1 MPCCRFG
8 VSSRL
13 SGERDRG
20 PLCDFFDNTLTLGQN
35 HQGIVVKIRAGLS
48 ITAYTGTF
56 HGSPAKL
63 CNACARLLLLFALIG
78 VAPLAT
84 AGKVDLRVLIDVSG
98 SMKHNDPSNLRRPAV
113 RLLAGLLPPTVSA
126 GIWLFGR
133 DVNVLVPKGP
143 VNPAWKT
150 KAAKAANAIHSRAQF
165 TNIESA
171 LQTATADWKD
181 PEAQVRREIIVLTD
195 GIVDVPGGAAKSAA
209 SRARILDTE
218 LARLQAAGAHVN
230 TIALSDQADAELLK
244 KLAGATGGRYEMVT
258 DAATLE
264 RIFLKMFEE
273 TTVPDALPMSENR
286 FNVDANVQQLTL
298 VIFTQPDEPAAKLVL
313 PDGSTLGQANAS
325 ATVRWH
331 HEQHYELVT
340 IDHPAPGGWRID
352 AHVDPDNRALIVTD
366 LSLKVTQSGGK
377 IVAGQTVDYAIMLS
391 DHDQPIA
398 RPELLDQVKVDASLT
413 GGRSASLAMAVV
425 PGKQKGTWRAIPGQ
439 ALAEGQY
446 DVKVTAT
453 APTFTRE
460 YRHSLTVSPASG
472 AITKA
477 ANPPGPATLDGMNAD
492 ATAKPADKP
501 TTELASIAGDVAP
514 HQGARQDS
522 ANTPP
527 EKSAPHQ
534 GGTKDTANT
543 PPTKPAPQDSVA
555 AASDGSAPAQDTEK
569 PEAGDPPA
577 TKAGNSKH
585 AMGWIAETAIVLV
598 FNILLIAGGYFAY
611 RQWKKRAARMKELE
625 KL

>member
-1 MPCCRFG
+1 M
-8 VSSRL
+8 
-13 SGERDRG
+13 
-20 PLCDFFDNTLTLGQN
+20 
-35 HQGIVVKIRAGLS
+35 VKIQVDLS
-48 ITAYTGTF
+48 ITAYTGNF

-63 CNACARLLLLFALIG
+63 CNSCARLLILLALFG

-98 SMKHNDPSNLRRPAV
+98 SMKHNDPANLRRPAV

-133 DVNVLVPKGP
+133 DVSVLVPKGP
-143 VNPAWKT
+143 VNAAWKA
-150 KAAKAANAIHSRAQF
+150 KAAKAASAIHSRAQF

-181 PEAQVRREIIVLTD
+181 PNAQLRREIIVLTD

-209 SRARILDTE
+209 SRAQILNTE
-218 LARLQAAGAHVN
+218 LARLQAAGAHIN
-230 TIALSDQADAELLK
+230 TIALSNQADAELLK

-258 DAATLE
+258 DAAALE

-286 FNVDANVQQLTL
+286 FNVDASVRQLTL

-377 IVAGQTVDYAIMLS
+377 IVAGQTVDYAVMLS

-460 YRHSLTVSPASG
+460 YRHSLTVSSASG

-477 ANPPGPATLDGMNAD
+477 ANPPGPATLDSMVAD
-492 ATAKPADKP
+492 ATHKPADKP
-501 TTELASIAGDVAP
+501 TTELASIAGNV
-514 HQGARQDS
+514 
-522 ANTPP
+522 
-527 EKSAPHQ
+527 APHQ
-534 GGTKDTANT
+534 GGTKNTANT
-543 PPTKPAPQDSVA
+543 PAKKPAPQNSAA
-555 AASDGSAPAQDTEK
+555 AASDGSAPAQGADKHET
-569 PEAGDPPA
+569 ADPPA
-577 TKAGNSKH
+577 AKADHSKH
-585 AMGWIAETAIVLV
+585 AMGLVAQTAIILV

-625 KL
+625 QL